1 MISAPSAADSGL
13 KANGGGRSSASARAR
28 SIPIAPSMPWA
39 PARRGSS
46 DYGPQGSRCSR
57 LLRIDQD
64 EGDAA
69 GLGAA
74 IDPGVIGALLHQYVA
89 RLEMNFRIVEQHVD
103 LAGHDDGVI
112 HRARAVHGWMARR
125 QSALGRAVAKAL
137 VHAVGIELARFGRF
151 RRKIDDA
158 KDRAAARRH
167 DTDIDRSPVGA

>member
-13 KANGGGRSSASARAR
+13 KANGGGRSSARAR
-28 SIPIAPSMPWA
+28 SIPTAPSMARA
-39 PARRGSS
+39 PARRGSA
-46 DYGPQGSRCSR
+46 DYGPQRSRCSR

-74 IDPGVIGALLHQYVA
+74 IDPGVIRALLHQYVA

-112 HRARAVHGWMARR
+112 H
-125 QSALGRAVAKAL
+125 
-137 VHAVGIELARFGRF
+137 
-151 RRKIDDA
+151 
-158 KDRAAARRH
+158 
-167 DTDIDRSPVGA
+167 